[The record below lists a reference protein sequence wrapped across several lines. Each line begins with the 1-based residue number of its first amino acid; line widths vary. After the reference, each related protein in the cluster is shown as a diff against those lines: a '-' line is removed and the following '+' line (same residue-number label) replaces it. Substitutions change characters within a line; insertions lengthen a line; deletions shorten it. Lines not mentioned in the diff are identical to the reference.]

1 MIYRLPRLEDEA
13 LLRDYVREHYDHGE
27 EHIHGSNRLTSTA
40 YGDWVGK
47 IKRCAEEG
55 EGASGRSLVL
65 LCMVG
70 DRLVGLLSVRY
81 ELPRELSELTG
92 DIGYGVRPTERRKG
106 YATAMLRHALDICR
120 EKGKTSVIVGCY
132 KDNTASER
140 TIRKCG
146 GVFIFESDNFTKGR
160 PSLYFRID
168 LVTDRGN
175 G

>member
-1 MIYRLPRLEDEA
+1 MDRMICRLPDMNDEA
-13 LLRDYVREHYDHGE
+13 ILRDYVQEHYDHGE
-27 EHIHGSNRLTSTA
+27 EHIYASCRLATTP
-40 YGDWVGK
+40 YGEWVGK
-47 IKRCAEEG
+47 IRRCAREG

-65 LCMVG
+65 LCFDG
-70 DRLVGLLSVRY
+70 ERLVGLLSVRD
-81 ELPRELSELTG
+81 ELPRELSESIG

-132 KDNTASER
+132 KDNEASAA

-146 GVFIFESDNFTKGR
+146 GVFIYESDNYTRGR

-168 LVTDRGN
+168 L
-175 G
+175 